1 MRERSKEKVIL
12 NDLLDELQFVRK
24 VIQSCKTG
32 EQLEI
37 AIDWM
42 NRWKHNRKKWI
53 ESKKMPYLLKEFESI
68 EFFKEINNLQ

>member
-1 MRERSKEKVIL
+1 MKEDRKEVQIL
-12 NDLLDELQFVRK
+12 DELLNELQFVKR

-32 EQLEI
+32 QQLKI

-42 NRWKHNRKKWI
+42 NRWKYNRKKWI

>member
-1 MRERSKEKVIL
+1 MRERSKETVIL
-12 NDLLDELQFVRK
+12 NDLLNELQFVRK

-32 EQLEI
+32 QQLEI

-42 NRWKHNRKKWI
+42 NRWKYNRKKWI

>member
-1 MRERSKEKVIL
+1 MIERSKEKVIL
-12 NDLLDELQFVRK
+12 NDLLNELQFVKR

-32 EQLEI
+32 QQLEI

>member
-1 MRERSKEKVIL
+1 MKEGRKEVQI
-12 NDLLDELQFVRK
+12 LDELLNELRFVKR

-32 EQLEI
+32 QQLEI
-37 AIDWM
+37 AINWM
-42 NRWKHNRKKWI
+42 NRWKHSRKKWI

>member
-12 NDLLDELQFVRK
+12 NDLLNELQFVRK

>member
-1 MRERSKEKVIL
+1 MRERSKETVIL
-12 NDLLDELQFVRK
+12 NDLLNELQFVKR

-32 EQLEI
+32 QQLEI
-37 AIDWM
+37 AINWM

>member
-1 MRERSKEKVIL
+1 MRERSKETVIL
-12 NDLLDELQFVRK
+12 NDLLNELQFVRK

-32 EQLEI
+32 QQLEI

>member
-1 MRERSKEKVIL
+1 MIERSKETVIL
-12 NDLLDELQFVRK
+12 NDLLNELQFVKR
-24 VIQSCKTG
+24 VIQSCETG

-42 NRWKHNRKKWI
+42 NRWKHSRKKWI

>member
-1 MRERSKEKVIL
+1 MRERSKETVIL
-12 NDLLDELQFVRK
+12 NDLLNELQFVRK

-42 NRWKHNRKKWI
+42 NLWKHNRKKWI

>member
-1 MRERSKEKVIL
+1 MKEDRKEVQIL
-12 NDLLDELQFVRK
+12 NELLNELQFVKR

-32 EQLEI
+32 QQLEI
-37 AIDWM
+37 TIDWM
-42 NRWKHNRKKWI
+42 NRWKHSRKKWI

>member
-1 MRERSKEKVIL
+1 MRERSKETVIL
-12 NDLLDELQFVRK
+12 NDLLNELQFVRK

-32 EQLEI
+32 QQLEI
-37 AIDWM
+37 AINWM

>member
-1 MRERSKEKVIL
+1 MRERSKETVIL
-12 NDLLDELQFVRK
+12 NDLLNELQFVKR

-32 EQLEI
+32 QQLEI

>member
-1 MRERSKEKVIL
+1 MRERSKETVIL
-12 NDLLDELQFVRK
+12 NDLLNELQFVRK

-32 EQLEI
+32 QQLEI

-53 ESKKMPYLLKEFESI
+53 KSKKMPYLLKEFESI

>member
-1 MRERSKEKVIL
+1 MIERSKEKVIL
-12 NDLLDELQFVRK
+12 NDLLNELQFVKR

-32 EQLEI
+32 QQLEI

-68 EFFKEINNLQ
+68 EFFEEINNLQ

>member
-1 MRERSKEKVIL
+1 MRERSKETVIL
-12 NDLLDELQFVRK
+12 NDLLNELQFVRK

-53 ESKKMPYLLKEFESI
+53 ESKKMQYLLKEFESI
-68 EFFKEINNLQ
+68 EFFEEINNLQ

>member
-1 MRERSKEKVIL
+1 MKEDRKEVQIL
-12 NDLLDELQFVRK
+12 NELLNELQFVRR

-32 EQLEI
+32 QQLEI

-42 NRWKHNRKKWI
+42 NRWKYNRKKWI

>member
-1 MRERSKEKVIL
+1 MRERLKEKVIL
-12 NDLLDELQFVRK
+12 NDLLNELQFVRR

-32 EQLEI
+32 HQLEI

-68 EFFKEINNLQ
+68 EFFEEINNLQ

>member
-1 MRERSKEKVIL
+1 MKERLKEKVIL
-12 NDLLDELQFVRK
+12 NDLLNELQFVRK

-32 EQLEI
+32 QQLEI

>member
-1 MRERSKEKVIL
+1 MRERLKEKVIL
-12 NDLLDELQFVRK
+12 NDLLNELQFVRR

-32 EQLEI
+32 QQLEI
-37 AIDWM
+37 AINWM

>member
-1 MRERSKEKVIL
+1 MRERSKETVIL
-12 NDLLDELQFVRK
+12 NDLLNELQFVRK

-32 EQLEI
+32 QQLEI

-68 EFFKEINNLQ
+68 EFFLTPI

>member
-1 MRERSKEKVIL
+1 MRERSKETVIL
-12 NDLLDELQFVRK
+12 NDLLNELQFVRK

>member
-1 MRERSKEKVIL
+1 MIKRSKETVIL
-12 NDLLDELQFVRK
+12 NDLLNELQFVRK

-32 EQLEI
+32 QQLEI